1 MNKREVISVILLSI
15 FTCGIYSIYW
25 YYVTT
30 EEMND
35 EDKTGENLQNF
46 LVALLLSIVTCGIY
60 GIYWYYKFYKKA
72 DYVVES
78 DNYIICFILQIIGFG
93 IVSQAITQSAIN
105 SYIERKNN
113 LINL

>member
-1 MNKREVISVILLSI
+1 MKNRNIVV
-15 FTCGIYSIYW
+15 GII
-25 YYVTT
+25 
-30 EEMND
+30 
-35 EDKTGENLQNF
+35 
-46 LVALLLSIVTCGIY
+46 LSIVTCGIY
-60 GIYWYYKFYKKA
+60 AIYWFVKCTDEMNQVSPDDYTTSGIVAFLFTLITCGIYGIYWSYKFYKKA

-93 IVSQAITQSAIN
+93 IASQAITQSAIN